1 MPDFCLEMTGAPHF
15 REKIFLRNAPPGFG
29 IGPRLLLELSILSHH
44 RISLIVFSVLGACVQ
59 LRFLI
64 DPSRI
69 AWNARL
75 ALARFASRLARSR
88 ALTLSVCRSDCCLA
102 FVVLATKRLNISLIE
117 EGAPIGYLHD
127 VVHLGARCRAA
138 NPLAGGVRLEG
149 PGTQG
154 GPGGPVGGVGLEPP
168 GVCRGGPGHVGGA
181 PRCAGGGQAR
191 APRVGASR
199 GRHGRRHGPSVHAP
213 ARERKRGPLGTGPP
227 TSLGRGSAWGVLV
240 NGSPRVLLLYIL
252 YYNPFITLSLY
263 ILLLLEEGRR

>member
-15 REKIFLRNAPPGFG
+15 REKNFLRNAPPGFG
-29 IGPRLLLELSILSHH
+29 IGPRLLLELSIMSNH
-44 RISLIVFSVLGACVQ
+44 RISLIVFQFSARVCRFA
-59 LRFLI
+59 FLI

-75 ALARFASRLARSR
+75 ALARSASRLAGSR

-102 FVVLATKRLNISLIE
+102 FVVLATERLNISLIE
-117 EGAPIGYLHD
+117 EGAPVGYLHD

-199 GRHGRRHGPSVHAP
+199 GRHGRRHGPSIHTP
-213 ARERKRGPLGTGPP
+213 AGG
-227 TSLGRGSAWGVLV
+227 GSAWGVIV
-240 NGSPRVLLLYIL
+240 DGSPRVLLLYIL
-252 YYNPFITLSLY
+252 YYNPFITPSLS
-263 ILLLLEEGRR
+263 IFFLLVEGSR